1 MIEARDADQAAC
13 PFIARCVPVRRCRL
27 ADTVRVDSMVPPAP
41 HHRRHGRIKRADR
54 ILRSEGGRSTWTS
67 PRCIRP
73 RQHSPHP
80 RCFARINLATTAEDA
95 IAMQFKP
102 RKRRGSPSLRTC
114 IATLRR
120 LPDQGHDARY
130 RAAANVLQR
139 QVDPAS
145 LGIHFHSV
153 GCSMD
158 ESLIQRDQTI
168 TTEPDCRHR
177 SRFRADVCT
186 ARLRVEGH
194 NVRVFAYRCAVQ
206 DRETRKIQE
215 QQPRI
220 PRAAYQR
227 QPSTI
232 SQPQAVRITA
242 VREPMP
248 SQDAKSLRIDRHQL
262 VFRLHGNVHSEHC
275 HSRHRGLCDPA
286 GDCGQHR

>member
-13 PFIARCVPVRRCRL
+13 PFIARCVPVRRCGL

-114 IATLRR
+114 IASLRR

-153 GCSMD
+153 WLQHGRIAHLKGPDDHHGAGLSSPFPIPSRRMHG
-158 ESLIQRDQTI
+158 STAGRGPQR
-168 TTEPDCRHR
+168 PGL
-177 SRFRADVCT
+177 
-186 ARLRVEGH
+186 RLPMRGPGPR
-194 NVRVFAYRCAVQ
+194 NSQ
-206 DRETRKIQE
+206 D
-215 QQPRI
+215 
-220 PRAAYQR
+220 PRAAASHSPR
-227 QPSTI
+227 RLSTPTVHHQPAASRADNG
-232 SQPQAVRITA
+232 SAGA
-242 VREPMP
+242 DAEPGCEKPADRP
-248 SQDAKSLRIDRHQL
+248 SPA
-262 VFRLHGNVHSEHC
+262 RLS
-275 HSRHRGLCDPA
+275 SAR
-286 GDCGQHR
+286 